1 MTELRPPPPKPP
13 APQPQP
19 PASPRANPKSNF
31 LSVRWAHL
39 KSRLAAAQAGPAEV
53 EVEVEVLTPSRPC
66 GLHRYNEVYVD
77 Q

>member
-1 MTELRPPPPKPP
+1 MTEFRPPPPKPP
-13 APQPQP
+13 ACPGG
-19 PASPRANPKSNF
+19 ANPGANPNSNF